1 MKNEKLPKNKEEK
14 NKTQAKI
21 ASMGEGKKTEG
32 NKERNIKKEKLI

>member
-21 ASMGEGKKTEG
+21 ASMGEGKKQ
-32 NKERNIKKEKLI
+32 KEIRRET